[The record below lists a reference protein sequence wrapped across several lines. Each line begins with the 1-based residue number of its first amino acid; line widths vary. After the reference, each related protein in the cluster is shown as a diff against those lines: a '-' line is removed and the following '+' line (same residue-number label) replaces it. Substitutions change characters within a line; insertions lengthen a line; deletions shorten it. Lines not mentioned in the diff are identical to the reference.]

1 MEQANH
7 PDEEKQLD
15 GSINDY
21 DFNFQNLVHKK
32 DEKPD
37 QARSNKAN
45 RNSMNF

>member
-32 DEKPD
+32 DEKLD

-45 RNSMNF
+45 RNSMNL